1 MPKLAPS
8 SLSHDLAGMQGR
20 TVVTTPRADG
30 VASIE
35 EALSTEFALTLLR
48 VERMR
53 ATLVAGFFAAV
64 AAALA
69 LRLALATGTD
79 PAWSWVEPTFG
90 VRLVVTLALL
100 AAQVFVRHL
109 LVRRIEARAPL
120 SEAAWYVMATAEIF
134 ALAAV
139 AYFIQSVS
147 PIPEDFGYEV
157 RVVVLLLFVSLSV
170 LRLRAGLSV
179 LTGLLAGGAYL
190 VIASTFGPGAGSVLF
205 GGIPEGYFWGAGM
218 IAGSGGV
225 AGALAW
231 QLRHQVLRLIRTL
244 AERHLLEREAAQAAD
259 AERHRIGRDL
269 HDDLGARLTG
279 IAMLC
284 RGLVHRAQKGRP
296 VEASRLE
303 DVALEAEASVEE
315 ARRLAQ
321 GLSPLDLVD
330 GHLAHALRSL
340 AKRTE
345 DATAIAVTLHTTGP
359 LDDALDVLRPDQREH
374 LYRIAQEAVANA
386 AKHAQPTEIALT
398 LAATDEGLQLS
409 VRDNG
414 GGFVGASEE
423 EGERLGLRTMRQRA
437 RLIGA
442 TLRIQAGPNHGT
454 RVECVVPRDTRPA
467 GS

>member
-1 MPKLAPS
+1 P
-8 SLSHDLAGMQGR
+8 R
-20 TVVTTPRADG
+20 TQ
-30 VASIE
+30 S
-35 EALSTEFALTLLR
+35 
-48 VERMR
+48 
-53 ATLVAGFFAAV
+53 
-64 AAALA
+64 
-69 LRLALATGTD
+69 
-79 PAWSWVEPTFG
+79 
-90 VRLVVTLALL
+90 
-100 AAQVFVRHL
+100 
-109 LVRRIEARAPL
+109 PL
-120 SEAAWYVMATAEIF
+120 EC
-134 ALAAV
+134 
-139 AYFIQSVS
+139 
-147 PIPEDFGYEV
+147 IPEDFGYEV

-190 VIASTFGPGAGSVLF
+190 VIASTFGPDAGSVLF

-218 IAGSGGV
+218 IVGSGGV

-284 RGLVHRAQKGRP
+284 RSLVHRAQKGRP

-414 GGFVGASEE
+414 GGFADASEE

-454 RVECVVPRDTRPA
+454 RVACVVPRDTRPA